1 MYGGV
6 QINDHIPPSSSK
18 IISPLEIKYPWEKY
32 DHLVLKCLFLVKNI
46 RNLNSKLEI
55 TMCFAKTFS
64 SAFAN
69 IFLQYAKS
77 RYLLRRLN
85 RGEF

>member
-1 MYGGV
+1 M
-6 QINDHIPPSSSK
+6 
-18 IISPLEIKYPWEKY
+18 ISLLENKYPWEKY
-32 DHLVLKCLFLVKNI
+32 ENLVLKFLLLVKNI

-55 TMCFAKTFS
+55 TRCFAKTFI

-77 RYLLRRLN
+77 RYLLKRLKGRSFVLILN
-85 RGEF
+85 KERI